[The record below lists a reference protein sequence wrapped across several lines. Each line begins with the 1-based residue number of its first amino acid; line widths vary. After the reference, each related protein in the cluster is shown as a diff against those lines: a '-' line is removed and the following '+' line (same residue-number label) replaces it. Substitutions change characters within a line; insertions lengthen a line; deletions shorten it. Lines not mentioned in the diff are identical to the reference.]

1 MWPDSLAVVGLGAL
15 GGSLAWRARVAGVS
29 RVIGFSAS
37 PATAVQALKAGA
49 ISERG
54 TSPADAVRG
63 ARLVVL
69 TGTPGDVI
77 TLISVVAPHLAPDA
91 FLTDLAG
98 AKAKVL
104 CAIRAAGLTTRYA
117 GLHPLVSPTNPGF
130 AGARPDLFEGA
141 IIYVT
146 ADPEGEPARQAMR
159 AFVSTV
165 LEAEPVVID
174 ADMHDRQVAWTLELP
189 RAAARALALA
199 LSRAGLRGAAFDDA
213 VRSATA
219 PARDDGGAW
228 VARVLANPEA
238 VAAALQALE
247 SEIARLRGAIQQGD
261 AEALREMTAAAEAL
275 SRGVAG

>member
-1 MWPDSLAVVGLGAL
+1 MWPDALAVVGLGAQS
-15 GGSLAWRARVAGVS
+15 GSLAWRARVAGVS

-37 PATAVQALKAGA
+37 PATAVRALKAGA
-49 ISERG
+49 ISERA

-69 TGTPGDVI
+69 SGTPGDVI
-77 TLISVVAPHLAPDA
+77 AMIPMIAPHVAPDA
-91 FLTDLAG
+91 YLTDLAG
-98 AKAKVL
+98 AKTGVL
-104 CAIRAAGLTTRYA
+104 GAIRAAGLAARYA
-117 GLHPLVSPTNPGF
+117 GLHPLVSPGDLGF
-130 AGARPDLFEGA
+130 AGARPDLFRGA
-141 IIYVT
+141 IVYVT

-174 ADMHDRQVAWTLELP
+174 ADRHDHQVAWTLELP

-199 LSRAGLRGAAFDDA
+199 LSAAGLRGAAFDDA

-219 PARDDGGAW
+219 SARDEGGEWA
-228 VARVLANPEA
+228 ARILANPAA

-247 SEIARLRGAIQQGD
+247 SEVARLRGAIQRGD
-261 AEALREMTAAAEAL
+261 AEALREMTEVAETL
-275 SRGVAG
+275 SRAVAR

>member
-77 TLISVVAPHLAPDA
+77 TLIPVVAPHLAPDA

-238 VAAALQALE
+238 AAAALQALE

>member
-238 VAAALQALE
+238 AAAALQALE